1 MTDLLTKTE
10 YLNIIDNVRLPKMA
24 WIDGKFVSAKSKK
37 TYDSIC
43 PETEKVIAKIASCG
57 KDDVDL
63 AVKRARRTFKSGAWS
78 KMCLDERKEILIR
91 WAKLIKKHIHEIA
104 AIEAYESGKPINDCV
119 NVDLPE
125 TIHTLIWYA
134 ETVDKVFDK
143 VAPTGDTAVSMI
155 VKEPAGVVGAVLPWN
170 FPLLMFAWKVGPA
183 LATGNSIIVKPSEN
197 TAMSTL
203 RVAELAQEAGMP
215 DGVLQILP
223 GAGAD
228 VGKAMG
234 MHMDIDMISFT
245 GSTAVG
251 KHFLKYSADS
261 NLKEVVLELGGKSPF
276 VVLADAKNL
285 DDIAEHA
292 IAAGFWNMGQNCSAG
307 SRVIIHKKL
316 KAELTKRIV
325 QKVKK
330 LSVGSH
336 MDPKSNHGPLVSK
349 VHYKR
354 IMDYI
359 ASGKKQGAK
368 LLCGGE
374 KVGKTG
380 YFVSPVVFDNV
391 KPNMKVYKEEIFG
404 PVLSII
410 TADSDEHA
418 VELANDTEYGLA
430 GSVFTNDLRKAHKVA
445 GQIKAGTVTVNCF
458 GEGSVV
464 TPFGGYKMSGFGGRD
479 KGLEALEGYTNTKTI
494 WLDMSDD

>member
-1 MTDLLTKTE
+1 MTELLTKTE
-10 YLNIIDNVRLPKMA
+10 YENIIADIRLPKMA
-24 WIDGKFVSAKSKK
+24 WIDGKFVSAKTKK

-57 KDDVDL
+57 ADDVDL
-63 AVKRARRTFKSGAWS
+63 AVKRARRTFESGVWS
-78 KMCLDERKEILIR
+78 KMCLDERKEIIIR
-91 WAKLIKKHIHEIA
+91 WAKLIKKHIQELSA
-104 AIEAYESGKPINDCV
+104 LESYESGKPINDCL

-134 ETVDKVFDK
+134 ESIDKVFDK
-143 VAPTGDTAVSMI
+143 VAPTGDGALSMI
-155 VKEPAGVVGAVLPWN
+155 VREPVGVVGAVLPWN

-183 LATGNSIIVKPSEN
+183 LATGNSIIIKPSEN

-203 RVAELAQEAGMP
+203 RVAELAQEAGIP
-215 DGVLQILP
+215 DGVIQVLP
-223 GAGAD
+223 GMGPT

-234 MHMDIDMISFT
+234 THMDIDMISFT

-251 KHFLKYSADS
+251 KEFLKYSADS
-261 NLKEVVLELGGKSPF
+261 NLKEVVLEMGGKSPF
-276 VVLADAKNL
+276 VVLSDAREL
-285 DDIAEHA
+285 DEIAEHA
-292 IAAGFWNMGQNCSAG
+292 VAAGFWNMGQNCSAG

-336 MDPKSNHGPLVSK
+336 LDHKSNFGPLVTKAHCKK
-349 VHYKR
+349 V
-354 IMDYI
+354 MDYI

-368 LLCGGE
+368 LLCGGV

-380 YFVSPVVFDNV
+380 YFVSPAVFDGV
-391 KPNMKVYKEEIFG
+391 SPKMKIYTEEIFG

-418 VELANDTEYGLA
+418 VQLANDTNYGLA
-430 GSVFTNDLRKAHKVA
+430 GSVFTNDLRTAHKVA
-445 GQIKAGTVTVNCF
+445 SQIKAGTVTVNCF
-458 GEGSVV
+458 GEGNVT

-479 KGLEALEGYTNTKTI
+479 NGLEALEGFTNTKTI
-494 WLDMSDD
+494 WLDMSE